1 MLLGDGTGKLGKPG
15 PATKV
20 LTALVGNGPDGTGF
34 GLADVTGDGLSDIL
48 IQDPQGTETAPIL
61 HLYASAEASFMPSKE
76 LSVMGFEFA
85 DVDGDGKTDIVSTV
99 QHRLTAQ
106 LSRLGGTFEAHDMRV
121 DMSAPLVKGYAVDP
135 GDGSSSPVLHLFY
148 GIASCPTCG
157 AGCSGRCLFNLTCVA
172 CVSDTDCPTGRC
184 AGQVCVR

>member
-1 MLLGDGTGKLGKPG
+1 VLLGDGTGKLRKPG

-61 HLYASAEASFMPSKE
+61 HLYASADASFMPSKE
-76 LSVMGFEFA
+76 LSVMGFDFA

-106 LSRLGGTFEAHDMRV
+106 LSRPGGTFEAHDRARQSMCKTLHVAGAQHVSRRARKNHDATGGGRERRLVTHVVHGEEPLCLRELLV
-121 DMSAPLVKGYAVDP
+121 DALALDE
-135 GDGSSSPVLHLFY
+135 
-148 GIASCPTCG
+148 
-157 AGCSGRCLFNLTCVA
+157 
-172 CVSDTDCPTGRC
+172 
-184 AGQVCVR
+184 